1 MNVPLVAKSE
11 AARCNSNYDGFN
23 LLSTTQCKLPVFISI
38 YKRTGYGFDRS
49 IKAVLTIF
57 ESFKIHIL
65 YIDFAKVIQ
74 TTNIK

>member
-1 MNVPLVAKSE
+1 MFPL
-11 AARCNSNYDGFN
+11 
-23 LLSTTQCKLPVFISI
+23 LLRVKLLGAIVTMMVLIYFQPTQCKLPVFISI

-65 YIDFAKVIQ
+65 YIDFAKDIQ